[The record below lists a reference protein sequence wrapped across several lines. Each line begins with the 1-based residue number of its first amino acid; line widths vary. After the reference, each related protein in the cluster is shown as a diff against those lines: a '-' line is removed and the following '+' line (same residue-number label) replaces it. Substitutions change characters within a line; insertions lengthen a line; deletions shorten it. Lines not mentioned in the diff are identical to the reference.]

1 MFDLLEKIVFYHCF
15 LKKELILMK
24 LQTSKR
30 RITLMKE
37 DGGRKEGSG
46 GNCLRYLMFSLRC
59 GISLGIDSI
68 EEEI

>member
-1 MFDLLEKIVFYHCF
+1 
-15 LKKELILMK
+15 MK

-30 RITLMKE
+30 WITLMKE
-37 DGGRKEGSG
+37 DGGRKEGNG